1 MHQSKFLYY
10 HSKPCALPLGY
21 IPFSINIISY
31 FYEKVKIFIFN
42 FFNLIPS
49 YIFYRIYFQSPLI
62 LYHILGFLSTFKQL
76 QPITNRYQ
84 RTPRGG
90 VVYRSPTCRRT
101 DKPQY
106 RRNRSYFVSSLFII
120 SQFIILV
127 NIFMTNNYPIFLPSS
142 FISPRTIL
150 FQQSGQ
156 RVE

>member
-1 MHQSKFLYY
+1 MKKSRYLF
-10 HSKPCALPLGY
+10 ST
-21 IPFSINIISY
+21 FSILSR
-31 FYEKVKIFIFN
+31 FIF
-42 FFNLIPS
+42 
-49 YIFYRIYFQSPLI
+49 FYRIYFQSPYI
-62 LYHILGFLSTFKQL
+62 LYHILGFLSIFKQL

-90 VVYRSPTCRRT
+90 VVLLFSNLPA
-101 DKPQY
+101 
-106 RRNRSYFVSSLFII
+106 NRQALVWKKRVLLHFSLLII